1 MPFSTSSNC
10 GRRRHDDSDPDHR
23 PGGAPIS
30 QLGIG
35 SGQEPLGSLLEG
47 QEGPYHIGGQAR
59 SQKLRPCKT
68 PPNIRITFWQKDKR
82 IEKDNLLVNTKY
94 LLDGLVEGGILP
106 DDRWDSYLSLGF
118 RYEIDRT
125 NPRIVIQLIED
136 PSHDQR

>member
-1 MPFSTSSNC
+1 VAAAGMTIQTLTIDRAEPQSLNSVLEAAKS
-10 GRRRHDDSDPDHR
+10 HW
-23 PGGAPIS
+23 GAYSKDKKARTIS
-30 QLGIG
+30 VAML
-35 SGQEPLGSLLEG
+35 
-47 QEGPYHIGGQAR
+47 AR
-59 SQKLRPCKT
+59 SQKLKPCKT

-136 PSHDQR
+136 PT